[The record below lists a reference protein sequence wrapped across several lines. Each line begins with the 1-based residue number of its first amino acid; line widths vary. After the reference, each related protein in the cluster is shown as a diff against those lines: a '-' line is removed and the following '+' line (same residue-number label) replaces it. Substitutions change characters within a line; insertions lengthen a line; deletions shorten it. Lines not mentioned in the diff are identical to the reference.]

1 MDYAEVREAFFQLR
15 DAGAPEP
22 GTSGWQ
28 SPTRRL
34 RDAIEPIATICYWS
48 EPAYDAYAALG
59 LDFLQGYVWSRG
71 CVLGEPDGSVVAAAF
86 GVFEPGLIGQLYDA
100 ARAAAGLADIRAARE
115 DRGRHRAARG
125 AGRRRSTG
133 WPSGDRRAA
142 PGRRGGG
149 HGRPPLFAGLA
160 GLPWPADELGQLWH
174 ACAML
179 RELRGDSHLA
189 ACVAAGLTGLEA
201 NILTELQVGWPLHSY
216 TATRGWPPEAMDL
229 ATISLRE
236 RGLIGDDALT
246 GAGASLRADIEE
258 ATDRQLAPA
267 GTRSARTWPASWR
280 RSRSGPSRSS
290 STAGSRP
297 TRTSARPAERARLR
311 PDDHLDGAL
320 GHAPPAV
327 AVGTMQVAVADAA
340 DDVLQPGQ
348 RSVGVGGGI
357 REHGRAHPSVNGSR
371 VAPVSSTQ
379 TDLVS
384 VYSRMASTPF
394 SRPMPLAPNP
404 PKGTCG
410 ATTR

>member
-15 DAGAPEP
+15 DTSAPGP

-100 ARAAAGLADIRAARE
+100 ARAEAGLVDIRAARE
-115 DRGRHRAARG
+115 TGAVTALRAVLGDTVLGDTVLG
-125 AGRRRSTG
+125 APDQVAEVTG
-133 WPSGDRRAA
+133 ALRRAA
-142 PGRRGGG
+142 EAADTAGR
-149 HGRPPLFAGLA
+149 PLFAGLA
-160 GLPWPADELGQLWH
+160 GLPWPADELGRLWH

-216 TATRGWPPEAMDL
+216 TATRGWPPEAMNL

-246 GAGASLRADIEE
+246 GAGDSLRADIEE

-267 GTRSARTWPASWR
+267 RDAIGPALP
-280 RSRSGPSRSS
+280 GILP
-290 STAGSRP
+290 
-297 TRTSARPAERARLR
+297 L
-311 PDDHLDGAL
+311 
-320 GHAPPAV
+320 
-327 AVGTMQVAVADAA
+327 
-340 DDVLQPGQ
+340 LQGWSQ
-348 RSVGVGGGI
+348 QI
-357 REHGRAHPSVNGSR
+357 IEHGWFPPDPYKRASG
-371 VAPVSSTQ
+371 
-379 TDLVS
+379 
-384 VYSRMASTPF
+384 
-394 SRPMPLAPNP
+394 
-404 PKGTCG
+404 
-410 ATTR
+410 

>member
-1 MDYAEVREAFFQLR
+1 MRAMDYAEVREAFFQLR
-15 DAGAPEP
+15 DAGAPGP

-48 EPAYDAYAALG
+48 EPSYDAYAALG

-100 ARAAAGLADIRAARE
+100 ARATAGLADIRAARE
-115 DRGRHRAARG
+115 TG
-125 AGRRRSTG
+125 AVTALHTVLGAPEQVAEVTG
-133 WPSGDRRAA
+133 ALRRAA
-142 PGRRGGG
+142 EAADTAGR
-149 HGRPPLFAGLA
+149 PLFAGLA

-201 NILTELQVGWPLHSY
+201 NILTELKVGWPLHSY
-216 TATRGWPPEAMDL
+216 TATRGWPPEAMNL

-267 GTRSARTWPASWR
+267 RDAIGPALTGILPPLQEWSR
-280 RSRSGPSRSS
+280 RI
-290 STAGSRP
+290 
-297 TRTSARPAERARLR
+297 
-311 PDDHLDGAL
+311 
-320 GHAPPAV
+320 V
-327 AVGTMQVAVADAA
+327 
-340 DDVLQPGQ
+340 
-348 RSVGVGGGI
+348 
-357 REHGRAHPSVNGSR
+357 EHGWFPPDPYKRASG
-371 VAPVSSTQ
+371 
-379 TDLVS
+379 
-384 VYSRMASTPF
+384 
-394 SRPMPLAPNP
+394 
-404 PKGTCG
+404 
-410 ATTR
+410 

>member
-1 MDYAEVREAFFQLR
+1 MRAMDYAEVREAFFQLR
-15 DAGAPEP
+15 DTSAPEP

-115 DRGRHRAARG
+115 AG
-125 AGRRRSTG
+125 AVTALRTVLGAPEQVAEVTG
-133 WPSGDRRAA
+133 ALRRAA
-142 PGRRGGG
+142 EAMDTAGR
-149 HGRPPLFAGLA
+149 PLFAGLA
-160 GLPWPADELGQLWH
+160 GMPWPADELGRLWH

-189 ACVAAGLTGLEA
+189 ACMAAGLTGLEA

-216 TATRGWPPEAMDL
+216 TATRGWPPEAMNL

-258 ATDRQLAPA
+258 ATDRQLVPA
-267 GTRSARTWPASWR
+267 R
-280 RSRSGPSRSS
+280 
-290 STAGSRP
+290 
-297 TRTSARPAERARLR
+297 
-311 PDDHLDGAL
+311 
-320 GHAPPAV
+320 
-327 AVGTMQVAVADAA
+327 DAA
-340 DDVLQPGQ
+340 GPDLPGILPLLQGWSQ
-348 RSVGVGGGI
+348 QI
-357 REHGRAHPSVNGSR
+357 IEHGWFPPDPYKRASG
-371 VAPVSSTQ
+371 
-379 TDLVS
+379 
-384 VYSRMASTPF
+384 
-394 SRPMPLAPNP
+394 
-404 PKGTCG
+404 
-410 ATTR
+410 

>member
-1 MDYAEVREAFFQLR
+1 MRAMDYAEVREAFFQLR
-15 DAGAPEP
+15 DARAPEP

-71 CVLGEPDGSVVAAAF
+71 CVLGEPDGGVVAAAF

-100 ARAAAGLADIRAARE
+100 ARATAGLADIRAARE
-115 DRGRHRAARG
+115 TG
-125 AGRRRSTG
+125 AVTALRTVLGAPEQVAEVTG
-133 WPSGDRRAA
+133 ALRRAA
-142 PGRRGGG
+142 EAVDMAGRT
-149 HGRPPLFAGLA
+149 LFAGLA

-174 ACAML
+174 VCAML

-216 TATRGWPPEAMDL
+216 TATRGWPPEAMNL
-229 ATISLRE
+229 ATLSLRE

-267 GTRSARTWPASWR
+267 RDAIGPALPGLLPPLQEW
-280 RSRSGPSRSS
+280 SRQI
-290 STAGSRP
+290 
-297 TRTSARPAERARLR
+297 
-311 PDDHLDGAL
+311 
-320 GHAPPAV
+320 V
-327 AVGTMQVAVADAA
+327 
-340 DDVLQPGQ
+340 
-348 RSVGVGGGI
+348 
-357 REHGRAHPSVNGSR
+357 EHGWFPPDPYKRASG
-371 VAPVSSTQ
+371 
-379 TDLVS
+379 
-384 VYSRMASTPF
+384 
-394 SRPMPLAPNP
+394 
-404 PKGTCG
+404 
-410 ATTR
+410 

>member
-1 MDYAEVREAFFQLR
+1 MRAMDYAEVREAFFQLR
-15 DAGAPEP
+15 DTSAPEP

-86 GVFEPGLIGQLYDA
+86 GVFEPGLIRQLYDA

-115 DRGRHRAARG
+115 AGAVAALRTVLG
-125 AGRRRSTG
+125 APEQVAEVTG
-133 WPSGDRRAA
+133 ALRRAA
-142 PGRRGGG
+142 EAMDMAGR
-149 HGRPPLFAGLA
+149 PLFAGLA
-160 GLPWPADELGQLWH
+160 GMPWPADELGRLWH

-216 TATRGWPPEAMDL
+216 TATRGWPPEAMNL

-267 GTRSARTWPASWR
+267 R
-280 RSRSGPSRSS
+280 
-290 STAGSRP
+290 
-297 TRTSARPAERARLR
+297 
-311 PDDHLDGAL
+311 
-320 GHAPPAV
+320 
-327 AVGTMQVAVADAA
+327 DAA
-340 DDVLQPGQ
+340 GPDLPGILPLLQGWSQ
-348 RSVGVGGGI
+348 QI
-357 REHGRAHPSVNGSR
+357 IEHGWFPPDPYKRASG
-371 VAPVSSTQ
+371 
-379 TDLVS
+379 
-384 VYSRMASTPF
+384 
-394 SRPMPLAPNP
+394 
-404 PKGTCG
+404 
-410 ATTR
+410 

>member
-1 MDYAEVREAFFQLR
+1 MDYAEVREAFLQLR

-28 SPTRRL
+28 SPVRRL

-71 CVLGEPDGSVVAAAF
+71 CVLGEPDGSVVAAVF
-86 GVFEPGLIGQLYDA
+86 GVFEPGLIGQLYGA
-100 ARAAAGLADIRAARE
+100 ARATAGLADIRAARE
-115 DRGRHRAARG
+115 TG
-125 AGRRRSTG
+125 AVTALRTVLGAPEQVAEVTG
-133 WPSGDRRAA
+133 ALRRAA
-142 PGRRGGG
+142 EAADTAGR
-149 HGRPPLFAGLA
+149 PLFAGLA

-216 TATRGWPPEAMDL
+216 TATRGWPPEAMNL

-267 GTRSARTWPASWR
+267 RDAIGPALTGILPPLQEW
-280 RSRSGPSRSS
+280 SRQI
-290 STAGSRP
+290 
-297 TRTSARPAERARLR
+297 
-311 PDDHLDGAL
+311 
-320 GHAPPAV
+320 V
-327 AVGTMQVAVADAA
+327 
-340 DDVLQPGQ
+340 
-348 RSVGVGGGI
+348 
-357 REHGRAHPSVNGSR
+357 EHGWFPPDPYKRASG
-371 VAPVSSTQ
+371 
-379 TDLVS
+379 
-384 VYSRMASTPF
+384 
-394 SRPMPLAPNP
+394 
-404 PKGTCG
+404 
-410 ATTR
+410 

>member
-1 MDYAEVREAFFQLR
+1 MRAMDYAEVREAFFQLR
-15 DAGAPEP
+15 DTSAPGP

-100 ARAAAGLADIRAARE
+100 ARAEAGLADIRAARE
-115 DRGRHRAARG
+115 TG
-125 AGRRRSTG
+125 AVTALHTVLGAPDQVAEVTG
-133 WPSGDRRAA
+133 ALRRAA
-142 PGRRGGG
+142 EAADTAGR
-149 HGRPPLFAGLA
+149 PLFAGLA
-160 GLPWPADELGQLWH
+160 GLPWPADELGRLWH
-174 ACAML
+174 VCAML

-216 TATRGWPPEAMDL
+216 TATRGWPPEAMNL

-267 GTRSARTWPASWR
+267 RDAIGPALP
-280 RSRSGPSRSS
+280 GILP
-290 STAGSRP
+290 
-297 TRTSARPAERARLR
+297 L
-311 PDDHLDGAL
+311 
-320 GHAPPAV
+320 
-327 AVGTMQVAVADAA
+327 
-340 DDVLQPGQ
+340 LQGWSQ
-348 RSVGVGGGI
+348 QI
-357 REHGRAHPSVNGSR
+357 IEHGWFPPDPYKRASG
-371 VAPVSSTQ
+371 
-379 TDLVS
+379 
-384 VYSRMASTPF
+384 
-394 SRPMPLAPNP
+394 
-404 PKGTCG
+404 
-410 ATTR
+410 

>member
-15 DAGAPEP
+15 DTSAPEP

-48 EPAYDAYAALG
+48 EPAYDAYATLG

-86 GVFEPGLIGQLYDA
+86 GVFEPGLIRQLYDA

-115 DRGRHRAARG
+115 TGAVAALRTVLGGPEQVAEVTG
-125 AGRRRSTG
+125 AL
-133 WPSGDRRAA
+133 RRAA
-142 PGRRGGG
+142 EAMDTAGR
-149 HGRPPLFAGLA
+149 PLFAGLA
-160 GLPWPADELGQLWH
+160 GMPWPADELGRLWH

-189 ACVAAGLTGLEA
+189 ACMAAGLTGLEA

-216 TATRGWPPEAMDL
+216 TATRGWPPEAMNL

-267 GTRSARTWPASWR
+267 R
-280 RSRSGPSRSS
+280 
-290 STAGSRP
+290 
-297 TRTSARPAERARLR
+297 
-311 PDDHLDGAL
+311 
-320 GHAPPAV
+320 
-327 AVGTMQVAVADAA
+327 DAA
-340 DDVLQPGQ
+340 GPDLPGILPLLQGWSQ
-348 RSVGVGGGI
+348 QI
-357 REHGRAHPSVNGSR
+357 IEHGWFPPDPYKRASG
-371 VAPVSSTQ
+371 
-379 TDLVS
+379 
-384 VYSRMASTPF
+384 
-394 SRPMPLAPNP
+394 
-404 PKGTCG
+404 
-410 ATTR
+410 

>member
-15 DAGAPEP
+15 DTSAPEP

-34 RDAIEPIATICYWS
+34 RDAIEPIATICYWG

-100 ARAAAGLADIRAARE
+100 ARAAAGLADIRTARE
-115 DRGRHRAARG
+115 TG
-125 AGRRRSTG
+125 AVTALRTVLGAPEQVAEVTG
-133 WPSGDRRAA
+133 ALRRAA
-142 PGRRGGG
+142 EAMDTAGR
-149 HGRPPLFAGLA
+149 PLFAGLA
-160 GLPWPADELGQLWH
+160 GMPWPADELGRLWH

-189 ACVAAGLTGLEA
+189 ACMAAGLTGLEA

-216 TATRGWPPEAMDL
+216 TATRGWPPEAMNL

-258 ATDRQLAPA
+258 ATDRQLAPV
-267 GTRSARTWPASWR
+267 R
-280 RSRSGPSRSS
+280 
-290 STAGSRP
+290 
-297 TRTSARPAERARLR
+297 
-311 PDDHLDGAL
+311 
-320 GHAPPAV
+320 
-327 AVGTMQVAVADAA
+327 DAA
-340 DDVLQPGQ
+340 GPDLPGILPLLQGWSQ
-348 RSVGVGGGI
+348 QI
-357 REHGRAHPSVNGSR
+357 IEHGWFPPDPYKRASG
-371 VAPVSSTQ
+371 
-379 TDLVS
+379 
-384 VYSRMASTPF
+384 
-394 SRPMPLAPNP
+394 
-404 PKGTCG
+404 
-410 ATTR
+410 